1 MPLPKLSLP
10 GFDTAR
16 LNSLRWRL
24 LLLVGL
30 AIAPMVAMTVA
41 AGIQERENTLAN
53 ARENLQ
59 RLANLAAANEA
70 QSLESAHQILRD
82 LSSIPGVTADSAKC
96 NELMAAILARN
107 SLYVNFGLIEM
118 DGNVSCSAVPPTA
131 PVSLADRRHFKRAV
145 AERRFI
151 ASRYVFG
158 RVIQKHTINLT
169 YPVIKRGQVTGVLFA
184 AMDLSKLDSFVG
196 DVRLPA
202 GTLLWTLD
210 DQGTVISRRPDG
222 SAWLGKKTTPTL
234 HQIALSGRPPV
245 TVRDFDGVERL
256 YASARV
262 GQGALS
268 EYRVLI
274 GVPEIDFLAA
284 AERDQRFVILGLI
297 TTVLL
302 AGLAAWFGGNI
313 LIVQR
318 MRRLAVTAN
327 LIASGSLATRTGMR
341 YENEEISEL
350 ARSLDE
356 MAEALQRKD
365 AQRDHSEAML
375 VAADR
380 RKDEFLA
387 MLAHELRNPLA
398 PISAGAEILKRT
410 ATDDRSISQA
420 AVIIARQAE
429 HMTRL
434 IDDLLDV
441 SRVNRGFIELHN
453 DTLVLDDIVH
463 DAAEQVGPLIA
474 RKTQQ
479 LVLTLSAEACRVSG
493 DRKRLVQVVANL
505 LNNAAKYTRVGGR
518 IEVVVTCTP
527 ERATLSVIDNGIGM
541 APDLL
546 ERAFD
551 LFAQGERASDRSDGG
566 LGLGLALVKKLVGLH
581 GGTVTAESE
590 GLGHGSRLSVELPRV
605 ASDAGPHGDAHP
617 AGTVPVEVGVRCL
630 LVDDNKDAAEM
641 LSMYLEAS
649 GFAVTV
655 AYDGEQALLL
665 ACEKPPAFCLLDIG
679 LPDIDGNELVKRLKS
694 LPEAAS
700 AVMIA
705 ISGYGRAEDRER
717 SLAAGFDHYFVK
729 PVDIQALRAL
739 LTTTPA
745 G

>member
-1 MPLPKLSLP
+1 M
-10 GFDTAR
+10 AR

-41 AGIQERENTLAN
+41 AGIQERANALAN
-53 ARENLQ
+53 ARQNLQ

-70 QSLESAHQILRD
+70 QSLEGARQILRD
-82 LSSIPGVTADSAKC
+82 LSSVPDVTANAAKC
-96 NELMAAILARN
+96 NELMADILAKN

-118 DGNVSCSAVPPTA
+118 DGNVSCSAVPLAA
-131 PVSLADRRHFKRAV
+131 PVNLGDRLHFKRAV

-169 YPVIKRGQVTGVLFA
+169 YPVIKRGEVVAVLFA
-184 AMDLSKLDSFVG
+184 AMDLSALDKFVADVKL
-196 DVRLPA
+196 PP

-210 DQGTVISRRPDG
+210 GEGTVISRRPDSG
-222 SAWLGKKTTPTL
+222 TWLGKKTSTTL
-234 HQIALSGRPPV
+234 HQIALTGRPPV
-245 TVRDFDGVERL
+245 IVNDFDGVERL
-256 YASARV
+256 YASAGV
-262 GQGALS
+262 GQGDLS
-268 EYRVLI
+268 DYRVLI
-274 GVPEIDFLAA
+274 GVPQIDFLAA
-284 AERDQRFVILGLI
+284 AQQDQRFVILGLI
-297 TTVLL
+297 ATVLM

-356 MAEALQRKD
+356 MAAALQRKD

-420 AVIIARQAE
+420 ALIIARQAE

-453 DTLVLDDIVH
+453 ETLVLDDIVH
-463 DAAEQVGPLIA
+463 DAVEQVGPLIT

-479 LVLTLSAEACRVSG
+479 LVVDVSPEACRVSG
-493 DRKRLVQVVANL
+493 DRKRLIQVVANL
-505 LNNAAKYTRVGGR
+505 LNNAAKYTPVGGR
-518 IEVVVTCTP
+518 IGVSVTCTP
-527 ERATLSVIDNGIGM
+527 DHVTLAVTDTGIGM
-541 APDLL
+541 TPDLL
-546 ERAFD
+546 ARAFD

-581 GGTVTAESE
+581 GGTVVAESE
-590 GLGHGSRLSVELPRV
+590 GPGQGSRLTVELPRV
-605 ASDAGPHGDAHP
+605 AVDAEPREEGPP
-617 AGTVPVEVGVRCL
+617 VSIEPIVAGARCL
-630 LVDDNKDAAEM
+630 LVDDNKDAAQM
-641 LSMYLEAS
+641 LAMYLEAF
-649 GFAVTV
+649 GFEVTV
-655 AYDGEQALLL
+655 AYCGEQALLA
-665 ACEKPPAFCLLDIG
+665 ACANPPAFCLLDIG
-679 LPDIDGNELVKRLKS
+679 LPDIDGNELVKRLRS

-729 PVDIQALRAL
+729 PVDIEALRGL
-739 LTTTPA
+739 LTTTPKV
-745 G
+745 

>member
-1 MPLPKLSLP
+1 MPFSKWSFA

-41 AGIQERENTLAN
+41 VGIQERENALAS
-53 ARENLQ
+53 ARQNLQ

-70 QSLESAHQILRD
+70 QSLEGAHQILRD
-82 LSSIPGVTADSAKC
+82 LSSIPDVTADPAKC
-96 NELMAAILARN
+96 SELMAEILNRN
-107 SLYVNFGLIEM
+107 TIYVNFGLIEM
-118 DGNVSCSAVPPTA
+118 DGNVSCSAVPLAA
-131 PVSLADRRHFKRAV
+131 PVNLGDRLHFKRAV
-145 AERRFI
+145 AEKRFI

-184 AMDLSKLDSFVG
+184 AMDLTELDKFVG
-196 DVRLPA
+196 DVKLPA

-210 DQGTVISRRPDG
+210 DQGTVISRRPDAG
-222 SAWLGKKTTPTL
+222 AWLGKKTTPTL
-234 HQIALSGRPPV
+234 HQVALTGRPPV
-245 TVRDFDGVERL
+245 IVRDFDGVERL
-256 YASARV
+256 YASAAV
-262 GQGALS
+262 GKGALS
-268 EYRVLI
+268 DYRVLI

-284 AERDQRFVILGLI
+284 AEQDQRLVILGLV

-318 MRRLAVTAN
+318 VRRLVATAN

-341 YENEEISEL
+341 YGNEEISEL

-356 MAEALQRKD
+356 MAASLQRKD

-410 ATDDRSISQA
+410 ATQDPSIAQA

-441 SRVNRGFIELHN
+441 SRVNRGFIELQN
-453 DTLVLDDIVH
+453 ETLVLGDIVH

-479 LVLTLSAEACRVSG
+479 LALTLSPEACRVSG

-518 IEVVVTCTP
+518 IEVVLTCTQG
-527 ERATLSVIDNGIGM
+527 RATLSVIDNGIGM
-541 APDLL
+541 TPDLL
-546 ERAFD
+546 DRAFD

-581 GGTVTAESE
+581 GGTVTAHSE
-590 GLGHGSRLSVELPRV
+590 GLGHGSRLTVELPLV
-605 ASDAGPHGDAHP
+605 AGAAARRDDDHP
-617 AGTVPVEVGVRCL
+617 AAAVPIVAGARCL

-649 GFAVTV
+649 GFDVTV

-679 LPDIDGNELVKRLKS
+679 LPDIDGNELVKRLKR
-694 LPEAAS
+694 LPEATS

-729 PVDIQALRAL
+729 PVDIKALRAL
-739 LTTTPA
+739 LTIDKVT
-745 G
+745 

>member
-1 MPLPKLSLP
+1 MARSRWSFPW
-10 GFDTAR
+10 FDTAR

-41 AGIQERENTLAN
+41 AGIQERENALVN
-53 ARENLQ
+53 ARQNLQ

-70 QSLESAHQILRD
+70 QSLASARQILRD
-82 LSSIPGVTADSAKC
+82 LSSVSDITTDTDKC
-96 NELMAAILARN
+96 NELLADILSKN
-107 SLYVNFGLIEM
+107 TIYTNFGLIEM
-118 DGNVSCSAVPPTA
+118 NGNVSCSAVPLA
-131 PVSLADRRHFKRAV
+131 VPVNLGDRLHFKRAV
-145 AERRFI
+145 AERSFI

-169 YPVIKRGQVTGVLFA
+169 YPVIKRGQVVAVLFA
-184 AMDLSKLDSFVG
+184 AMDLTELDKFVA
-196 DVRLPA
+196 DVELPP
-202 GTLLWTLD
+202 GTLLWTVD
-210 DQGTVISRRPDG
+210 DQGTVISRRPD
-222 SAWLGKKTTPTL
+222 SAAWLGKKTTPTL
-234 HQIALSGRPPV
+234 LQIARSGRAPV
-245 TVRDFDGVERL
+245 IVRDFDGVERL
-256 YASARV
+256 YASSGV
-262 GQGALS
+262 GQGELS
-268 EYRVLI
+268 DYRVLI
-274 GVPEIDFLAA
+274 GVPEADFLAT
-284 AERDQRFVILGLI
+284 AEQDQRFVIIGLI

-341 YENEEISEL
+341 YGNEEISEL

-365 AQRDHSEAML
+365 SQRDESEAAL
-375 VAADR
+375 KAADR

-398 PISAGAEILKRT
+398 PISAGAEILKRSAT
-410 ATDDRSISQA
+410 ADRSTSQA
-420 AVIIARQAE
+420 AVIISRQAE

-453 DTLVLDDIVH
+453 ETLELGDIVN
-463 DAAEQVGPLIA
+463 DAVEQVGPLIE
-474 RKTQQ
+474 RKNQQ
-479 LVLTLSAEACRVSG
+479 LTLDISAEPCRVNG

-505 LNNAAKYTRVGGR
+505 LNNAAKYTPVGGR
-518 IEVVVTCTP
+518 INLNVGCTKDLVMLAVT
-527 ERATLSVIDNGIGM
+527 DNGIGM

-546 ERAFD
+546 ARAFD

-581 GGTVTAESE
+581 GGTVTAESD
-590 GLGHGSRLSVELPRV
+590 GLGHGSTLTLELPRV
-605 ASDAGPHGDAHP
+605 VGDAVRRDGEAGAVIAPIP
-617 AGTVPVEVGVRCL
+617 AGAQCL
-630 LVDDNKDAAEM
+630 VVDDNKDAAHM
-641 LSMYLEAS
+641 LAMYLEAS
-649 GFAVTV
+649 GFEVTI
-655 AYDGEQALLL
+655 AYTGEQGLLA

-679 LPDIDGNELVKRLKS
+679 LPDIDGNQLVRRLRS

-705 ISGYGRAEDRER
+705 ISGYGRAEDRDR

-729 PVDIQALRAL
+729 PVDIAALREL
-739 LTTTPA
+739 LTA
-745 G
+745 AN

>member
-1 MPLPKLSLP
+1 MPAFRWSFPS
-10 GFDTAR
+10 FDPAR

-41 AGIQERENTLAN
+41 AGIQERQNALAN
-53 ARENLQ
+53 ARQNLQ

-70 QSLESAHQILRD
+70 QSLQGARQILRD
-82 LSSIPGVTADSAKC
+82 LSSVSDVTADPAKC
-96 NELMAAILARN
+96 NELMADILSKN
-107 SLYVNFGLIEM
+107 TIYVNFGLIEM
-118 DGNVSCSAVPPTA
+118 DGNVSCSAVPLAA
-131 PVSLADRRHFKRAV
+131 PVNLGDRRHFKRAV

-169 YPVIKRGQVTGVLFA
+169 YPVIKRGKVVAVLFA
-184 AMDLSKLDSFVG
+184 AIDLTELDRFVADVKL
-196 DVRLPA
+196 PP
-202 GTLLWTLD
+202 GTLMWTLD
-210 DQGTVISRRPDG
+210 DQGTVISRRPD
-222 SAWLGKKTTPTL
+222 SAAWLGKKTTPTL
-234 HQIALSGRPPV
+234 HHVALTGRPPV
-245 TVRDFDGVERL
+245 IVRDFDGVERL
-256 YASARV
+256 YASAGV
-262 GQGALS
+262 GQGDLG

-284 AERDQRFVILGLI
+284 AERDQRFVILGLV

-341 YENEEISEL
+341 YGNEEISEL

-356 MAEALQRKD
+356 MAAALQKKD

-410 ATDDRSISQA
+410 ATDNPSISQA
-420 AVIIARQAE
+420 ALIIARQAE

-441 SRVNRGFIELHN
+441 SRVNRGFIELH
-453 DTLVLDDIVH
+453 TEALELGDIVN
-463 DAAEQVGPLIA
+463 DAVEQVRPLIT

-479 LVLTLSAEACRVSG
+479 LALDVSPAACPVQG

-505 LNNAAKYTRVGGR
+505 LTNAAKYTPVGGR
-518 IEVVVTCTP
+518 IEVGVSCARDVVRLTV
-527 ERATLSVIDNGIGM
+527 ADNGIGM

-546 ERAFD
+546 ARAFD

-581 GGTVTAESE
+581 GGTVFAESE
-590 GLGHGSRLSVELPRV
+590 GLGHGSTLTVELPRIAV
-605 ASDAGPHGDAHP
+605 DAQRRDEVHAASIVPIAAGA
-617 AGTVPVEVGVRCL
+617 RCL
-630 LVDDNKDAAEM
+630 LVDDNKDAAQM
-641 LSMYLEAS
+641 LSMYLDAH
-649 GFAVTV
+649 GFEVTV
-655 AYDGEQALLL
+655 AYGGEQGLLA

-679 LPDIDGNELVKRLKS
+679 LPDIDGNELVKRLRA

-729 PVDIQALRAL
+729 PVDVEALLAL
-739 LTTTPA
+739 LTSKDQ
-745 G
+745 

>member
-1 MPLPKLSLP
+1 MARSRWSFPW
-10 GFDTAR
+10 FDTAR

-41 AGIQERENTLAN
+41 AGIQERGNALAN
-53 ARENLQ
+53 ARQNLQ

-70 QSLESAHQILRD
+70 QSLAGARQILRD
-82 LSSIPGVTADSAKC
+82 LSSVSDLTTDTDKC
-96 NELMAAILARN
+96 NELLADILSKN
-107 SLYVNFGLIEM
+107 TIYTNFGLIEM
-118 DGNVSCSAVPPTA
+118 NGNVSCSAVPLA
-131 PVSLADRRHFKRAV
+131 VPVNLGDRLHFKRAV
-145 AERRFI
+145 EERSFI

-169 YPVIKRGQVTGVLFA
+169 YPVIKRGQVVAVLFA
-184 AMDLSKLDSFVG
+184 AMDLTELDKFVA
-196 DVRLPA
+196 DVKLPA

-210 DQGTVISRRPDG
+210 DQGTVISRRPD
-222 SAWLGKKTTPTL
+222 SAAWLGKKASPTL
-234 HQIALSGRPPV
+234 HQVARSGSAPMIV
-245 TVRDFDGVERL
+245 QDLDGVERL
-256 YASARV
+256 YASAGV
-262 GQGALS
+262 GQGELS
-268 EYRVLI
+268 DYRVLI
-274 GVPEIDFLAA
+274 GVPEMDFLAT
-284 AERDQRFVILGLI
+284 AEQDQRFVIIGLI
-297 TTVLL
+297 STVLM

-318 MRRLAVTAN
+318 MRRLAITAN
-327 LIASGSLATRTGMR
+327 LIASGSLATRTGMK
-341 YENEEISEL
+341 YGNEEISEL

-365 AQRDHSEAML
+365 AQRDESEAAL

-398 PISAGAEILKRT
+398 PISAGAEILKRSAT
-410 ATDDRSISQA
+410 ADKSISQA

-453 DTLVLDDIVH
+453 ETLELGDIVN
-463 DAAEQVGPLIA
+463 DAVEQVGPLIA

-479 LVLTLSAEACRVSG
+479 LTLDVSQEPCRVRG

-505 LNNAAKYTRVGGR
+505 LNNAAKYTPVGGR
-518 IEVVVTCTP
+518 ISLIVGCTKDLVMLAVT
-527 ERATLSVIDNGIGM
+527 DNGIGM

-546 ERAFD
+546 ARAFD
-551 LFAQGERASDRSDGG
+551 LFAQGERASDRADGG

-581 GGTVTAESE
+581 GGTVTAESD
-590 GLGHGSRLSVELPRV
+590 GVGQGSTLTLELPRV
-605 ASDAGPHGDAHP
+605 ADDAVRHESESGTVIAPIP
-617 AGTVPVEVGVRCL
+617 AGAHCL
-630 LVDDNKDAAEM
+630 VVDDNKDAAQM

-649 GFAVTV
+649 GFEVTI
-655 AYDGEQALLL
+655 AYSGEQGLLA

-679 LPDIDGNELVKRLKS
+679 LPDIDGNELVGRLRI

-705 ISGYGRAEDRER
+705 ISGYGRAEDRDR

-729 PVDIQALRAL
+729 PVDIAALRGL
-739 LTTTPA
+739 LTA
-745 G
+745 AK